1 MTVTLSV
8 SVCMTLKPNSQRVK
22 IEIPYNK
29 RVLKMKFFFSLF
41 FFFLLLSCLTLF
53 LILFFFFFL

>member
-29 RVLKMKFFFSLF
+29 RVLKIKFFFSLF
-41 FFFLLLSCLTLF
+41 FFYFCRVSHFFCC
-53 LILFFFFFL
+53 FFFFFFFD